1 MIIET
6 KNLTK
11 YYGRHKG
18 IDGLN
23 LSVKEGS
30 IFGFIGPNGA
40 GKSTTIRLLLGLI
53 SKSSGEGT
61 VFGLPLS
68 KKKEIL
74 KRVGYLP
81 FEMGFYPNMKVKDFL
96 RYSGK
101 LRGLNDSYE
110 TDKLCERLDL
120 DQSKKIDSLSFG
132 NRKKVGIV
140 CALQHFPELYLL
152 DEPTSG
158 LDPLIQKEFWALLK
172 ERNETGATIFLS
184 SHVLSEVQ
192 RHCKEA
198 AIIKDGKIIIE
209 GTVAEL
215 SKTTA
220 RRVHLQGVNT
230 IPNLSGIADSSIL
243 DNEVNFLYQGDIN
256 LLLEKLHQI
265 PIENLTITEPDLD
278 EVFMHYYEKEESHDL

>member
-18 IDGLN
+18 IEGLN
-23 LSVKEGS
+23 LSVEEGS

-40 GKSTTIRLLLGLI
+40 GKSTTIRVLLGLI
-53 SKSSGEGT
+53 SKSSGEAT
-61 VFGLPLS
+61 VLGLPLA

-81 FEMGFYPNMKVKDFL
+81 SEMGFYPNMKVRDFL
-96 RYSGK
+96 GYSGK

-120 DQSKKIDSLSFG
+120 DQNKKIDALSFG

-158 LDPLIQKEFWALLK
+158 LDPLIQKEFWTLLK

-220 RRVHLQGVNT
+220 RRIHLQGVNT
-230 IPNLSGIADSSIL
+230 IPDLSGIADSSIL
-243 DNEVNFLYQGDIN
+243 DNEVNFLYQGDIK

>member
-18 IDGLN
+18 IEGLN
-23 LSVKEGS
+23 LSVKKGS

-40 GKSTTIRLLLGLI
+40 GKSTTIRVLLGLI
-53 SKSSGEGT
+53 SKTSGEGS

-81 FEMGFYPNMKVKDFL
+81 SEMGYYSGMKVRDFI
-96 RYSGK
+96 RFSRK
-101 LRGLNDSYE
+101 LRGVQDSYE
-110 TDKLCERLDL
+110 ADRLCERLDL
-120 DQSKKIDSLSFG
+120 DQNKKIESLSFG

-140 CALQHFPELYLL
+140 CALQHFPDLYLL

-158 LDPLIQKEFWALLK
+158 LDPLIQKEFWTILK
-172 ERNETGATIFLS
+172 ERNKTGATIFLS

-198 AIIKDGKIIIE
+198 AIIKDGRILVE

-220 RRVHLQGVNT
+220 RRIHLQGIEKV
-230 IPNLSGIADSSIL
+230 PDLPGMADITEFER
-243 DNEVNFLYQGDIN
+243 EVSFLYQGDSKT
-256 LLLEKLHQI
+256 LLKVLNDL
-265 PIENLTITEPDLD
+265 PIENLTITEPDLE
-278 EVFMHYYEKEESHDL
+278 EVFLHFYEKEENHDL

>member
-53 SKSSGEGT
+53 SKSSGEGS

-81 FEMGFYPNMKVKDFL
+81 SEMGFYPNMKVKDFL

>member
-18 IDGLN
+18 IEGLN
-23 LSVKEGS
+23 LSVKKGS

-40 GKSTTIRLLLGLI
+40 GKSTTIRVLLGLI
-53 SKSSGEGT
+53 SKTSGEGS

-81 FEMGFYPNMKVKDFL
+81 SEMGY
-96 RYSGK
+96 YSGRK
-101 LRGLNDSYE
+101 LRGVQDSYE
-110 TDKLCERLDL
+110 ADRLCERLDL
-120 DQSKKIDSLSFG
+120 DQNKKIESLSFG

-140 CALQHFPELYLL
+140 CALQHFPDLYLL

-158 LDPLIQKEFWALLK
+158 LDPLIQKEFWTILK
-172 ERNETGATIFLS
+172 ERNKTGATIFLS

-198 AIIKDGKIIIE
+198 AIIKDGRILVE

-220 RRVHLQGVNT
+220 RRIHLQGIEKV
-230 IPNLSGIADSSIL
+230 PDLPGMADITEFER
-243 DNEVNFLYQGDIN
+243 EVSFLYQGDSKT
-256 LLLEKLHQI
+256 LLKVLNDL
-265 PIENLTITEPDLD
+265 PIENLTITEPDLE
-278 EVFMHYYEKEESHDL
+278 EVFLHFYEKEENHDL

>member
-81 FEMGFYPNMKVKDFL
+81 SEMGFYPNMKVKDFL